1 MVLVCQKKESKMW
14 LIVVEHGENSYT
26 IPYVSEEKAYEKWL
40 TLTYEY
46 EHNSGVIVYL
56 AKIEKMWE

>member
-1 MVLVCQKKESKMW
+1 MGKSKMW